1 MKFVAEKK
9 QSARAERE
17 RVLWEE
23 LKTVAQGL
31 GIRVREERLLRE
43 VGYRVRSGACRVR
56 DTNLVLLD
64 RGLPL
69 SAQIEVLVDV
79 LAGRSIETVYLS
91 PAARRL
97 LDGRREGEA
106 GAAG

>member
-1 MKFVAEKK
+1 MADKRHVGRSEREQVLLDELKAVAEH
-9 QSARAERE
+9 
-17 RVLWEE
+17 
-23 LKTVAQGL
+23 L

-69 SAQIEVLVDV
+69 SVQIDILADA
-79 LAGRSIETVYLS
+79 LAGRPVETIYLS

-97 LDGRREGEA
+97 LDQRGEH
-106 GAAG
+106 AAGTPE

>member
-9 QSARAERE
+9 QSTRLERE
-17 RVLWEE
+17 RMLLEE

-69 SAQIEVLVDV
+69 GAQIEVLVDV
-79 LAGRSIETVYLS
+79 LAARSIEAIYLS
-91 PAARRL
+91 PAVRRL
-97 LDGRREGEA
+97 LDQRSEGEA
-106 GAAG
+106 GAVG

>member
-1 MKFVAEKK
+1 MAEKK

-17 RVLWEE
+17 RVLLEE
-23 LKTVAQGL
+23 LKGVAQEL

-64 RGLPL
+64 RELPL
-69 SAQIEVLVDV
+69 SAQIEVLADV
-79 LAGRSIETVYLS
+79 LANRAVDTIYLS

-97 LDGRREGEA
+97 LDGRGGSEA
-106 GAAG
+106 GAAD